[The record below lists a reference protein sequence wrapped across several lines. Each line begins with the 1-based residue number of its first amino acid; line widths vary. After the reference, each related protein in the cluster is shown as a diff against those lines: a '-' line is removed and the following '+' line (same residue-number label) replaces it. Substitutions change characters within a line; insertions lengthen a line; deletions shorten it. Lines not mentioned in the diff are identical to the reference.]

1 MSTGK
6 LDTSGI
12 FQPVTVKA
20 QTTELRLS
28 ANEVAIRKSG
38 IEFLSPNAIP
48 KWKEVTVQL
57 RSPGGNYR
65 VSGSGVVVEC
75 AGNRHSGYV
84 VSLILTG
91 LTRQAQ
97 ERLSLLAGAR
107 GA

>member
-6 LDTSGI
+6 LDTSGV

-20 QTTELRLS
+20 QTTALRLS
-28 ANEVAIRKSG
+28 ASEVAICKNG
-38 IEFLSPNAIP
+38 LEFLSPNPIP
-48 KWKEVTVQL
+48 KWKEVTVEL
-57 RSPGGNYR
+57 RCPGDNHR
-65 VSGSGVVVEC
+65 ISGSGVVVEC

-97 ERLSLLAGAR
+97 ERLSLLATAQ
-107 GA
+107 A